1 MMVALRPFLADQ
13 QPVANALAKLA
24 GFYSLSNLN
33 GAPLRRN
40 AIGHHF
46 QITLAGFHVG
56 RYVHGSSHGTR
67 VAYSHGA
74 VAMGAAVENMAG
86 GSVSKAH
93 NRIVGCVL

>member
-1 MMVALRPFLADQ
+1 MMVALRPVLADQ
-13 QPVANALAKLA
+13 QPIANALAKLA

-46 QITLAGFHVG
+46 QITLAGFHVC

-67 VAYSHGA
+67 VANSHGA
-74 VAMGAAVENMAG
+74 VAVGAAVENMAG
-86 GSVSKAH
+86 GSGGKAYH
-93 NRIVGCVL
+93 GIGGC